1 MTRAKKMVD
10 KIKELMWKPERIRNM
25 GIVAHIDHGK
35 TTLSDNLLAG
45 AGMISEEL
53 AGQQLYLDFDEQ
65 EQERGITIQAANVSM
80 VHEYKGKEYLINLI
94 DTPGHVDFGGD
105 VTRAMRAVDGVIVV
119 VDAVE
124 GVMPQTET
132 VLRQALRENVKP
144 VLFINKVDRLIRELE
159 LTPQQMQE
167 RLVKV
172 ITEVNKLIRAMT
184 PEKYKEWMIRVED
197 GSVAFGSALY
207 KWAVS
212 VPAQKE
218 TGIGF
223 KEVYEYIENDDMKT
237 LAKKSPLH
245 RVVLD
250 MVIRH
255 LPSPIEAQK
264 ERIKVIWRGN
274 VNSREGKA
282 MVSCDPKGPIAL
294 MITKI
299 VVDPQ
304 AGEIAV
310 GRLFSG
316 TLKPGQE
323 LYIVDRKTKNRIQTV
338 GVFMGPRRIEVPEI
352 PAGNIVAV
360 VGLKDAAAGST
371 CSDIEDFVPFE
382 SIKHYSEPVVTMAI
396 EAKNPRDLPRLIEVL
411 RKLAKE
417 DPTLQVTLNEETGEH
432 LISGMG
438 ELHLEVKVEK
448 IRRDYGLE
456 VVTSPPI
463 VVFRETV
470 TSTSPIIEGKSPNKH
485 NRFYIVVEPLPE
497 EVIRLFK
504 EGEVSLK
511 MDKRERRKKLQE
523 AGLSGEEAAGVVD
536 YFEGNVFCD
545 VTKGVQY
552 LNETMDLILQGFRE
566 AMKSGPLAKEP
577 CMGLKVK
584 LVDCKLHE
592 DSVHRGPAQ
601 VIPAV
606 RSAIYAA
613 MLQANPTLLEP
624 YQKLFITVPQDLLGN
639 VTREIQGRRGQ
650 ILEMRTEG
658 DMVTIVAKAPVKELF
673 GFAGAIRSATSG
685 RAIWS
690 TEHAGFEPVPQALL
704 ENFIMEVRKRK
715 GLELEVPKP
724 EDFSLATTVKGEL
737 AR

>member
-1 MTRAKKMVD
+1 MARPKKMVD

-25 GIVAHIDHGK
+25 GIIAHIDHGK

-53 AGQQLYLDFDEQ
+53 AGRQLYLDFDSQ
-65 EQERGITIQAANVSM
+65 EQERGITINAANVSM
-80 VHEYKGKEYLINLI
+80 VHEYKGKKYLVNLI

-144 VLFINKVDRLIRELE
+144 VLFVNKVDRLIRELE
-159 LTPQQMQE
+159 LSPEEMQE
-167 RLVKV
+167 KLIKV
-172 ITEVNKLIRAMT
+172 ITEVNKLIKVLR
-184 PEKYKEWMIRVED
+184 PEKYDEWKLKVED

-212 VPAQKE
+212 VPSMKE
-218 TGIGF
+218 TGVGF
-223 KEVYEYIENDDMKT
+223 KEVYEYLKEDKVKE
-237 LAKKSPLH
+237 LSKKSPLH
-245 RVVLD
+245 SVVLD
-250 MVIRH
+250 MVIKH
-255 LPSPIEAQK
+255 LPSPVEAQK
-264 ERIKVIWRGN
+264 ERIKVIWKGDI
-274 VNSREGKA
+274 NSPEGQA
-282 MVSCDPKGPIAL
+282 MINCDPKGPIAL

-299 VVDPQ
+299 ISDPH
-304 AGEIAV
+304 AGEVAV

-316 TLKPGQE
+316 TLKAGTE
-323 LYIVDRKTKNRIQTV
+323 LYIVDRKAKNRVQTV
-338 GVFMGPRRIEVPEI
+338 GLYMGPKRVELEEV

-360 VGLKDAAAGST
+360 VGLKDAVAGST
-371 CSDIEDFVPFE
+371 CSNLDKFEPFE
-382 SIKHYSEPVVTMAI
+382 EIKHVSEPVVTMAI
-396 EAKNPRDLPRLIEVL
+396 EAKNPRDLPKLIEVL
-411 RKLAKE
+411 RQLAKE

-448 IRRDYGLE
+448 IRREKGLE

-470 TSTSPIIEGKSPNKH
+470 TSTSPVVEGKSPNKH

-504 EGEVSLK
+504 EGIVDMK
-511 MDKRERRKKLQE
+511 MDKKERRRLLEE
-523 AGLSGEEAAGVVD
+523 AGLSKEEAAGIQE
-536 YFEGNVFCD
+536 YYEGNVFCD
-545 VTKGVQY
+545 VTKGIQY
-552 LNETMDLILQGFRE
+552 LNETMELILEGFRE
-566 AMKSGPLAKEP
+566 AMRAGPLAREP
-577 CMGLKVK
+577 VMGVKVK

-592 DSVHRGPAQ
+592 DAVHRGPAQ

-606 RSAIYAA
+606 RSAIFAA

-624 YQKLFITVPQDLLGN
+624 YQKVFVTVPQDMLGN

-650 ILEMRTEG
+650 ILEMKTEG
-658 DMVTIVAKAPVKELF
+658 DMVTIIAKAPVKEMF
-673 GFAGAIRSATSG
+673 GFAGDIRSATAG
-685 RAIWS
+685 KAMWS
-690 TEHAGFEPVPQALL
+690 VEHAGFEPIPQGLL
-704 ENFIMEVRKRK
+704 ENFVMEIRKRK
-715 GLELEVPKP
+715 GLKLEIPKP
-724 EDFSLATTVKGEL
+724 EDFLA
-737 AR
+737 

>member
-1 MTRAKKMVD
+1 MTRAKKMID

-65 EQERGITIQAANVSM
+65 ERERGITINAANVSM

-159 LTPQQMQE
+159 LTPDQMQE
-167 RLVKV
+167 RLIKV
-172 ITEVNKLIRAMT
+172 ITEVNRLIKAMK
-184 PEKYKEWMIRVED
+184 PEKYKEWMLKVEE

-212 VPAQKE
+212 VPAMKE

-223 KEVYEYIENDDMKT
+223 KEVYKYLKEDNWKE

-264 ERIKVIWRGN
+264 ERIKVIWKGDI
-274 VNSREGKA
+274 NSPEGQA
-282 MVSCDPKGPIAL
+282 MINCDPKGPVAL

-299 VVDPQ
+299 IVDPH
-304 AGEIAV
+304 AGEVAV
-310 GRLFSG
+310 GRLYSG
-316 TLKPGQE
+316 TLKPGME
-323 LYIVDRKTKNRIQTV
+323 LYIIDRKTKNRVQTV
-338 GVFMGPRRIEVPEI
+338 GLFMGPKRVEVPEI

-360 VGLKDAAAGST
+360 VGLRDAVAGST
-371 CSDIEDFVPFE
+371 CSTLEKFEPFE
-382 SIKHYSEPVVTMAI
+382 SIKHISEPVVTMAI
-396 EAKNPRDLPRLIEVL
+396 EAKNPRDLPKLIEVL
-411 RKLAKE
+411 RQLAKE

-448 IRRDYGLE
+448 IRREKGIE
-456 VVTSPPI
+456 VITSPPI

-470 TSTSPIIEGKSPNKH
+470 TKTSPVVEGKSPNRH
-485 NRFYIVVEPLPE
+485 NKFYIVVEPLPQ
-497 EVIRLFK
+497 EVIQLFK
-504 EGEVSLK
+504 EENIDLRK
-511 MDKRERRKKLQE
+511 ADKKELRKKLVE
-523 AGLSGEEAAGVVD
+523 AGLSKEEAAGIQD
-536 YFEGNVFCD
+536 YYEGNVFCD
-545 VTKGVQY
+545 VTKGIQY
-552 LNETMDLILQGFRE
+552 LNETMDLIIQGFRE
-566 AMKSGPLAKEP
+566 AMSAGPLAKEP

-592 DSVHRGPAQ
+592 DAVHRGPAQ

-606 RSAIYAA
+606 KGAIYAA

-624 YQKLFITVPQDLLGN
+624 YQKVFITVPQDMLGN

-658 DMVTIVAKAPVKELF
+658 DLVTVVAKAPVKEMF
-673 GFAGAIRSATSG
+673 GFASAIRSATAG
-685 RAIWS
+685 KAMWS
-690 TEHAGFEPVPQALL
+690 VEHAGFEPVPQALL
-704 ENFIMEVRKRK
+704 EEFIMEVRKRK
-715 GLELEVPKP
+715 GMKLELPKP
-724 EDFSLATTVKGEL
+724 EDFLP
-737 AR
+737 

>member
-1 MTRAKKMVD
+1 MTRAKKMID
-10 KIKELMWKPERIRNM
+10 KIKELMYQPERIRNM

-65 EQERGITIQAANVSM
+65 ERERGITINAANVSM

-159 LTPQQMQE
+159 LTPDQMQE
-167 RLVKV
+167 RLIKV
-172 ITEVNKLIRAMT
+172 ITEVNKLIKAMK
-184 PEKYKEWMIRVED
+184 PEKYKEWMIKVED

-212 VPAQKE
+212 VPAMKE

-223 KEVYEYIENDDMKT
+223 KEVYKYLKEDNWKE

-250 MVIRH
+250 MVIKH
-255 LPSPIEAQK
+255 LPSPVEAQK
-264 ERIKVIWRGN
+264 ERIKVIWKGDI
-274 VNSREGKA
+274 NSPEGQA
-282 MVSCDPKGPIAL
+282 MVKCDPKGPVAL

-299 VVDPQ
+299 IVDPH
-304 AGEIAV
+304 AGEVAV
-310 GRLFSG
+310 GRLYSG
-316 TLKPGQE
+316 TLKPGTE
-323 LYIVDRKTKNRIQTV
+323 LYIVDRKTKNRVQTV
-338 GVFMGPRRIEVPEI
+338 GVFMGPKRVELPEV

-360 VGLKDAAAGST
+360 VGLRDAIAGST
-371 CSDIEDFVPFE
+371 CSTLENFTPFE
-382 SIKHYSEPVVTMAI
+382 SIKHISEPVVTMAI
-396 EAKNPRDLPRLIEVL
+396 EAKNPRDLPKLIEVL
-411 RKLAKE
+411 RQLAKE
-417 DPTLQVTLNEETGEH
+417 DPTLHVTLNEETGEH

-448 IRRDYGLE
+448 IRREKGID
-456 VVTSPPI
+456 VITSPPI

-470 TSTSPIIEGKSPNKH
+470 TKQSPVVEGKSPNRH
-485 NRFYIVVEPLPE
+485 NKFYIVVEPLPQ
-497 EVIRLFK
+497 EVIQLFK
-504 EGEVSLK
+504 EENIDLRKV
-511 MDKRERRKKLQE
+511 DKKELRKKLIE
-523 AGLSGEEAAGVVD
+523 AGLTKEEADGIQD
-536 YFEGNVFCD
+536 YYEGNVFCD
-545 VTKGVQY
+545 VTKGIQY
-552 LNETMDLILQGFRE
+552 LHETMELIVQGFRE
-566 AMKSGPLAKEP
+566 AMSAGPLAKEP
-577 CMGLKVK
+577 CMGVKVK

-592 DSVHRGPAQ
+592 DAVHRGPAQ

-606 RSAIYAA
+606 KGAIYAA

-624 YQKLFITVPQDLLGN
+624 YQKVFITVPQDMLGN

-650 ILEMRTEG
+650 ILEMRSEG
-658 DMVTIVAKAPVKELF
+658 DLVTVVAKAPVKEMF
-673 GFAGAIRSATSG
+673 GFANAIRSATAG
-685 RAIWS
+685 KAMWS
-690 TEHAGFEPVPQALL
+690 VEHAGFEPVPQALL
-704 ENFIMEVRKRK
+704 EQFIMEVRKRK
-715 GLELEVPKP
+715 GMKLELPKP
-724 EDFSLATTVKGEL
+724 EDFLP
-737 AR
+737 

>member
-1 MTRAKKMVD
+1 MARAKKVD
-10 KIKELMWKPERIRNM
+10 KIKELMWKPEQIRNM

-53 AGQQLYLDFDEQ
+53 AGHQLFLDFDEQ
-65 EQERGITIQAANVSM
+65 EQERGITINAANVSM
-80 VHEYKGKEYLINLI
+80 VHEYEGKEYLINLI

-132 VLRQALRENVKP
+132 VLRQALKENVKP
-144 VLFINKVDRLIRELE
+144 VLFVNKVDRLIKELE

-167 RLVKV
+167 KLIKV
-172 ITEVNKLIRAMT
+172 ITEVNKLIKSMR
-184 PEKYKEWMIRVED
+184 PDKYNEWKLDVTN

-207 KWAVS
+207 NWAVS
-212 VPAQKE
+212 VPAQKV

-223 KEVYEYIENDDMKT
+223 KEVYEHLKEGKT
-237 LAKKSPLH
+237 KELAKKSPLY

-264 ERIKVIWRGN
+264 ERISVIWKGD
-274 VNSREGKA
+274 VNSEVGQA
-282 MVSCDPKGPIAL
+282 MVNCDPKGPIAL

-299 VVDPQ
+299 VVEPQ

-323 LYIVDRKTKNRIQTV
+323 LFIVDRKSKNRIQTV
-338 GVFMGPRRIEVPEI
+338 GLYMGPRRVEVDEV

-360 VGLKDAAAGST
+360 VGLRDAIAGST
-371 CSDIEDFVPFE
+371 CSDLEDFTPFE

-396 EAKNPRDLPRLIEVL
+396 EAKNPRDLPKLIEVL
-411 RKLAKE
+411 RKIAKE
-417 DPTLQVTLNEETGEH
+417 DPTLHITLNEETGEH

-438 ELHLEVKVEK
+438 ELHLEVKVER
-448 IRRDYGLE
+448 IRRDYNLE
-456 VVTSPPI
+456 VITSPPI

-470 TSTSPIIEGKSPNKH
+470 TATSPVVEGKSPNKH

-497 EVIRLFK
+497 EVMRLFK
-504 EGEVSLK
+504 EGEVDMK
-511 MDKRERRKKLQE
+511 MDKKERRRKLQE
-523 AGLSGEEAAGVVD
+523 AGLSSEEAAGVEE
-536 YFEGNVFCD
+536 YYEGNLFCD
-545 VTKGVQY
+545 VTKGIQY
-552 LNETMDLILQGFRE
+552 LNETMELILEGFRE
-566 AMKSGPLAKEP
+566 AMRAGPLAREP
-577 CMGLKVK
+577 CMGIKVK

-592 DSVHRGPAQ
+592 DAVHRGPAQ

-606 RSAIYAA
+606 RSAIFAA
-613 MLQANPTLLEP
+613 ILQAQPTLLEP
-624 YQKLFITVPQDLLGN
+624 YQKVFITVPQEMMGA

-650 ILEMRTEG
+650 VIEMRTEG
-658 DMVTIVAKAPVKELF
+658 DMVTIVAKAPVKEMF
-673 GFAGAIRSATSG
+673 GFAGAIRGATSG
-685 RAIWS
+685 KAIWS
-690 TEHAGFEPVPQALL
+690 TEHAGFEPVPQGLL
-704 ENFIMEVRKRK
+704 QDFVMEVRKRK
-715 GLELEVPKP
+715 GLKLEIPKP
-724 EDFSLATTVKGEL
+724 EDFVGL
-737 AR
+737 

>member
-1 MTRAKKMVD
+1 MARAKKMVE
-10 KIKELMWKPERIRNM
+10 KISELMWKPEKIRNM

-65 EQERGITIQAANVSM
+65 EQERGITINAANVSM
-80 VHEYKGKEYLINLI
+80 VHEYKGEEYLINLI

-144 VLFINKVDRLIRELE
+144 VLFVNKVDRLIKELE
-159 LTPQQMQE
+159 LTAEQMQE

-172 ITEVNKLIRAMT
+172 ITEVNKLIKSMR
-184 PEKYKEWMIRVED
+184 PEKYKEWMLKVEE

-212 VPAQKE
+212 VPAMKE
-218 TGIGF
+218 TGVGF
-223 KEVYEYIENDDMKT
+223 KEVYEYIKAGNVKE
-237 LAKKSPLH
+237 LSKKSPLH

-250 MVIRH
+250 MVIKH
-255 LPSPIEAQK
+255 MPSPIEAQK
-264 ERIKVIWRGN
+264 ERIQVIWKGDL
-274 VNSREGKA
+274 NSDIGKA
-282 MVSCDPKGPIAL
+282 MTNCDPKGPVAL

-299 VVDPQ
+299 VADPH
-304 AGEIAV
+304 AGEVAV

-316 TLKPGQE
+316 TLKAGME
-323 LYIVDRKTKNRIQTV
+323 LNIVDRRTKNRIQTV
-338 GVFMGPRRIEVPEI
+338 GLYMGPRRVEVSEV

-360 VGLKDAAAGST
+360 VGLRDAVAGST
-371 CSDIEDFVPFE
+371 CTNLDEFVPFE

-396 EAKNPRDLPRLIEVL
+396 EAKNPRDLPKLIEVL

-417 DPTLQVTLNEETGEH
+417 DTTLHVTLNEETGEH

-456 VVTSPPI
+456 VITSPPI

-470 TSTSPIIEGKSPNKH
+470 TSTSPIVEGKSPNKH

-497 EVIRLFK
+497 EVIKKFK
-504 EGEVSLK
+504 EGEVDMK
-511 MDKRERRKKLQE
+511 MDKKERRRILQE
-523 AGLSGEEAAGVVD
+523 AGLSKEEAAGVQE
-536 YFEGNVFCD
+536 YMEGNVFCD
-545 VTKGVQY
+545 VTKGIQY
-552 LNETMDLILQGFRE
+552 LNETMELILEGFRE
-566 AMKSGPLAKEP
+566 AVRAGPLAREP
-577 CMGLKVK
+577 LMGVKVK

-592 DSVHRGPAQ
+592 DAVHRGPAQ

-606 RSAIYAA
+606 RSAIFAA

-624 YQKLFITVPQDLLGN
+624 YQKVFITVPQDMLGN

-658 DMVTIVAKAPVKELF
+658 DMVTVVAKAPVKEMF
-673 GFAGAIRSATSG
+673 GFAGSIRSATAG
-685 RAIWS
+685 KAIWS
-690 TEHAGFEPVPQALL
+690 VEHAGFEPVPQGLM
-704 ENFIMEVRKRK
+704 EEFVMEVRKRK
-715 GLELEVPKP
+715 GLKLEIPKP
-724 EDFSLATTVKGEL
+724 EDFVG
-737 AR
+737 

>member
-1 MTRAKKMVD
+1 MARAKKMVE
-10 KIKELMWKPERIRNM
+10 KISELMWKPERIRNM

-65 EQERGITIQAANVSM
+65 EQERGITINAANVSM
-80 VHEYKGKEYLINLI
+80 VHEYKDKEYLINLI

-144 VLFINKVDRLIRELE
+144 VLFVNKVDRLIKELE
-159 LTPQQMQE
+159 LTAEQMQE

-172 ITEVNKLIRAMT
+172 ITEVNKLIKSMR
-184 PEKYKEWMIRVED
+184 PEKYKEWMLKVEE

-212 VPAQKE
+212 VPAMKE
-218 TGIGF
+218 TGVGF
-223 KEVYEYIENDDMKT
+223 KEVYEYIKAGNVKE
-237 LAKKSPLH
+237 LSKKSPLH

-250 MVIRH
+250 MVIKH
-255 LPSPIEAQK
+255 MPSPIEAQK
-264 ERIKVIWRGN
+264 ERIQVIWKGDL
-274 VNSREGKA
+274 NSNIGKA
-282 MVSCDPKGPIAL
+282 MTNCDPKGPIAL

-299 VVDPQ
+299 VADPH
-304 AGEIAV
+304 AGEVAV

-316 TLKPGQE
+316 TLKAGME
-323 LYIVDRKTKNRIQTV
+323 LNIVDRRTKNRIQTV
-338 GVFMGPRRIEVPEI
+338 GLYMGPRRVEVSEV

-360 VGLKDAAAGST
+360 VGLRDAVAGST
-371 CSDIEDFVPFE
+371 CTNLDEFVPFE

-396 EAKNPRDLPRLIEVL
+396 EAKNPRDLPKLIEVL

-417 DPTLQVTLNEETGEH
+417 DTTLHVTLNEETGEH

-456 VVTSPPI
+456 VITSPPI

-470 TSTSPIIEGKSPNKH
+470 TSTSPIVEGKSPNKH

-497 EVIRLFK
+497 EVIKKFK
-504 EGEVSLK
+504 EGEVDMK
-511 MDKRERRKKLQE
+511 MDKKERRRILQE
-523 AGLSGEEAAGVVD
+523 AGLSKEEAAGVQE
-536 YFEGNVFCD
+536 YMEGNVFCD
-545 VTKGVQY
+545 VTKGIQY
-552 LNETMDLILQGFRE
+552 LNETMELILEGFRE
-566 AMKSGPLAKEP
+566 AVRAGPLAREP
-577 CMGLKVK
+577 LMGVKVK

-592 DSVHRGPAQ
+592 DAVHRGPAQ

-606 RSAIYAA
+606 RSAIFAA

-624 YQKLFITVPQDLLGN
+624 YQKVFITVPQDMLGN

-658 DMVTIVAKAPVKELF
+658 DMVTVVAKAPVKEMF
-673 GFAGAIRSATSG
+673 GFAGSIRSATAG
-685 RAIWS
+685 KAIWS
-690 TEHAGFEPVPQALL
+690 VEHAGFEPVPQGLM
-704 ENFIMEVRKRK
+704 EEFVMEVRKRK
-715 GLELEVPKP
+715 GLKLEIPKP
-724 EDFSLATTVKGEL
+724 EDFVG
-737 AR
+737 

>member
-1 MTRAKKMVD
+1 MARAKKMVE
-10 KIKELMWKPERIRNM
+10 KISELMWKPERIRNM

-65 EQERGITIQAANVSM
+65 EQERGITINAANVSM
-80 VHEYKGKEYLINLI
+80 VHEYKGEEYLINLI

-144 VLFINKVDRLIRELE
+144 VLFVNKVDRLIKELE
-159 LTPQQMQE
+159 LTAEQMQE

-172 ITEVNKLIRAMT
+172 ITEVNKLIKSMR
-184 PEKYKEWMIRVED
+184 PEKYKEWMLKVEE

-212 VPAQKE
+212 VPAMKE
-218 TGIGF
+218 TGVGF
-223 KEVYEYIENDDMKT
+223 KEVYEYIKAGNVKE
-237 LAKKSPLH
+237 LSKKSPLH

-250 MVIRH
+250 MVIKH
-255 LPSPIEAQK
+255 MPSPIEAQK
-264 ERIKVIWRGN
+264 ERIQVIWKGDL
-274 VNSREGKA
+274 NSDIGKA
-282 MVSCDPKGPIAL
+282 MTNCDPKGPVAL

-299 VVDPQ
+299 VADPH
-304 AGEIAV
+304 AGEVAV

-316 TLKPGQE
+316 TLKAGME
-323 LYIVDRKTKNRIQTV
+323 LNIVDRRTKNRIQTV
-338 GVFMGPRRIEVPEI
+338 GLYMGPRRVEVSEV

-360 VGLKDAAAGST
+360 VGLRDAVAGST
-371 CSDIEDFVPFE
+371 CTNLDEFVPFE

-396 EAKNPRDLPRLIEVL
+396 EAKNPRDLPKLIEVL

-417 DPTLQVTLNEETGEH
+417 DTTLHVTLNEETGEH

-456 VVTSPPI
+456 VITSPPI

-470 TSTSPIIEGKSPNKH
+470 TSTSPIVEGKSPNKH

-497 EVIRLFK
+497 EVIKKFK
-504 EGEVSLK
+504 EGEVDMK
-511 MDKRERRKKLQE
+511 MDKKERRRILQE
-523 AGLSGEEAAGVVD
+523 AGLSKEEAAGVQE
-536 YFEGNVFCD
+536 YMEGNVFCD
-545 VTKGVQY
+545 VTKGIQY
-552 LNETMDLILQGFRE
+552 LNETMELILEGFRE
-566 AMKSGPLAKEP
+566 AVRAGPLAREP
-577 CMGLKVK
+577 LMGVKVK

-592 DSVHRGPAQ
+592 DAVHRGPAQ

-606 RSAIYAA
+606 RSAIFAA

-624 YQKLFITVPQDLLGN
+624 YQKVFITVPQDMLGN

-658 DMVTIVAKAPVKELF
+658 DMVTVVAKAPVKEMF
-673 GFAGAIRSATSG
+673 GFAGSIRSATAG
-685 RAIWS
+685 KAIWS
-690 TEHAGFEPVPQALL
+690 VEHAGFEPVPQGLM
-704 ENFIMEVRKRK
+704 EEFVMEVRKRK
-715 GLELEVPKP
+715 GLKLEIPKP
-724 EDFSLATTVKGEL
+724 EDFVG
-737 AR
+737 

>member
-1 MTRAKKMVD
+1 MARAKKMVE
-10 KIKELMWKPERIRNM
+10 KISELMWKPERIRNM

-65 EQERGITIQAANVSM
+65 EQERGITINAANVSM
-80 VHEYKGKEYLINLI
+80 VHEYKDKEYLINLI

-144 VLFINKVDRLIRELE
+144 VLFVNKVDRLIKELE
-159 LTPQQMQE
+159 LTAEQMQE

-172 ITEVNKLIRAMT
+172 ITEVNKLIKSMR
-184 PEKYKEWMIRVED
+184 PEKYKEWMLKVEE

-212 VPAQKE
+212 VPAMKE
-218 TGIGF
+218 TGVGF
-223 KEVYEYIENDDMKT
+223 KEVYEYIKAGNVKE
-237 LAKKSPLH
+237 LSKKSPLH

-250 MVIRH
+250 MVIKH
-255 LPSPIEAQK
+255 MPSPIEAQK
-264 ERIKVIWRGN
+264 ERIQVIWKGDL
-274 VNSREGKA
+274 NSDIGKA
-282 MVSCDPKGPIAL
+282 MVNCDPKGPVAL

-299 VVDPQ
+299 VADPH
-304 AGEIAV
+304 AGEVAV

-316 TLKPGQE
+316 TLKAGME
-323 LYIVDRKTKNRIQTV
+323 LNIVDRRTKNRIQTV
-338 GVFMGPRRIEVPEI
+338 GLYMGPRRVEVSEV

-360 VGLKDAAAGST
+360 VGLRDAVAGST
-371 CSDIEDFVPFE
+371 CTNLDEFVPFE

-396 EAKNPRDLPRLIEVL
+396 EAKNPRDLPKLIEVL

-417 DPTLQVTLNEETGEH
+417 DTTLHVTLNEETGEH

-456 VVTSPPI
+456 VITSPPI

-470 TSTSPIIEGKSPNKH
+470 TSTSPIVEGKSPNKH

-497 EVIRLFK
+497 EVIKKFK
-504 EGEVSLK
+504 EGEVDMK
-511 MDKRERRKKLQE
+511 MDKKERRRILQE
-523 AGLSGEEAAGVVD
+523 AGLSKEEAAGVQE
-536 YFEGNVFCD
+536 YMEGNVFCD
-545 VTKGVQY
+545 VTKGIQY
-552 LNETMDLILQGFRE
+552 LNETMELILEGFRE
-566 AMKSGPLAKEP
+566 AVRAGPLAREP
-577 CMGLKVK
+577 LMGVKVK

-592 DSVHRGPAQ
+592 DAVHRGPAQ

-606 RSAIYAA
+606 RSAIFAA

-624 YQKLFITVPQDLLGN
+624 YQKVFITVPQDMLGN

-658 DMVTIVAKAPVKELF
+658 DMVTVVAKAPVKEMF
-673 GFAGAIRSATSG
+673 GFAGSIRSATAG
-685 RAIWS
+685 KAIWS
-690 TEHAGFEPVPQALL
+690 VEHAGFEPVPQGLM
-704 ENFIMEVRKRK
+704 EEFVMEVRKRK
-715 GLELEVPKP
+715 GLKLEIPKP
-724 EDFSLATTVKGEL
+724 EDFVG
-737 AR
+737 

>member
-1 MTRAKKMVD
+1 MVRAKKMVD
-10 KIKELMWKPERIRNM
+10 KIKELMWKPEQIRNM

-65 EQERGITIQAANVSM
+65 EKERGITINAANVSM

-159 LTPQQMQE
+159 LTPDQMQE
-167 RLVKV
+167 KLMKV
-172 ITEVNKLIRAMT
+172 ILEVNKLIKAMK
-184 PEKYKEWMIRVED
+184 PEKYKEWMLKVED

-212 VPAQKE
+212 VPAMKE

-223 KEVYEYIENDDMKT
+223 KEVYKYLKEDNWKE

-245 RVVLD
+245 KVVLD
-250 MVIRH
+250 MVIKH
-255 LPSPIEAQK
+255 LPNPIEAQK
-264 ERIKVIWRGN
+264 ERIKIIWKGDI
-274 VNSREGKA
+274 NSPEGQA
-282 MVSCDPKGPIAL
+282 MVNCDPKGPVAL

-299 VVDPQ
+299 IVDPH
-304 AGEIAV
+304 AGEVAV

-316 TLKPGQE
+316 TLKPGME
-323 LYIVDRKTKNRIQTV
+323 LYIVDRKAKNRVQTV
-338 GVFMGPRRIEVPEI
+338 GLFMGPKRVEVPEV

-360 VGLKDAAAGST
+360 VGLRDAVAGST
-371 CSDIEDFVPFE
+371 CSTLEHFEPFE
-382 SIKHYSEPVVTMAI
+382 EIKHISEPVVTMAI
-396 EAKNPRDLPRLIEVL
+396 EAKNPRDLPKLIEVL
-411 RKLAKE
+411 RQLAKE
-417 DPTLQVTLNEETGEH
+417 DPTLHVTLNEETGEH

-448 IRRDYGLE
+448 IRREKGIE
-456 VVTSPPI
+456 VITSPPI

-470 TSTSPIIEGKSPNKH
+470 TSTSPVVEGKSPNRH
-485 NRFYIVVEPLPE
+485 NKFYIVVEPLPQ
-497 EVIRLFK
+497 EVIKLFK
-504 EGEVSLK
+504 EENIDIRK
-511 MDKRERRKKLQE
+511 ADKKELRKKLVD
-523 AGLSGEEAAGVVD
+523 AGLSKEEAAGIVD
-536 YFEGNVFCD
+536 YYEGNVLCD
-545 VTKGVQY
+545 VTKGIQY
-552 LNETMDLILQGFRE
+552 LNETMDLIIQGFRE
-566 AMKSGPLAKEP
+566 AMSAGPLAKEP
-577 CMGLKVK
+577 CMGVKVK

-592 DSVHRGPAQ
+592 DAVHRGPAQ

-606 RSAIYAA
+606 KGAIYAA

-624 YQKLFITVPQDLLGN
+624 YQKVFITVPQDMLGN

-658 DMVTIVAKAPVKELF
+658 DLVTIVAKAPVKEMF
-673 GFAGAIRSATSG
+673 GFAGAIRSATAG
-685 RAIWS
+685 KAMWS
-690 TEHAGFEPVPQALL
+690 VEHAGFEPVPQALL
-704 ENFIMEVRKRK
+704 DNFIMEVRKRK
-715 GLELEVPKP
+715 GMKLELPKP
-724 EDFSLATTVKGEL
+724 EDFLP
-737 AR
+737 

>member
-1 MTRAKKMVD
+1 MRAKKMVD
-10 KIKELMWKPERIRNM
+10 KIKELMYKPERIRNM

-53 AGQQLYLDFDEQ
+53 AGRQLYLDFDEQ
-65 EQERGITIQAANVSM
+65 ERERGITINAASVSM
-80 VHEYKGKEYLINLI
+80 VHEYKGEEYLINLI
-94 DTPGHVDFGGD
+94 DTPGHVDFGGE

-159 LTPQQMQE
+159 VTPEEMQK
-167 RLVKV
+167 RLLKV
-172 ITEVNKLIRAMT
+172 ITEVNKLIKVMK
-184 PEKYKEWMIRVED
+184 PEKFNEWKLDVTN

-207 KWAVS
+207 NWAVS
-212 VPAQKE
+212 VPSMKE
-218 TGIGF
+218 TGVGF
-223 KEVYEYIENDDMKT
+223 KEVYEYLQSDDWKT

-245 RVVLD
+245 VVVLD
-250 MVIRH
+250 MVVRH

-264 ERIKVIWRGN
+264 ERISTIWKGDINSKVGQ
-274 VNSREGKA
+274 A
-282 MVSCDPKGPIAL
+282 MLKCDPKGPVAL

-299 VVDPQ
+299 VADPH

-316 TLKPGQE
+316 TLKPGMD
-323 LYIVDRKTKNRIQTV
+323 LYIIDRKTKNRVQTV
-338 GVFMGPRRIEVPEI
+338 GLFMGPKRVEVDEV

-360 VGLKDAAAGST
+360 VGLRDAAAGST
-371 CSDIEDFVPFE
+371 CSNAEDMEPFE
-382 SIKHYSEPVVTMAI
+382 AIQHFSEPVVTMAI
-396 EAKNPRDLPRLIEVL
+396 EAKNPRDLPKLIEVL

-448 IRRDYGLE
+448 IRREYGLE
-456 VVTSPPI
+456 VTTSPPI

-470 TSTSPIIEGKSPNKH
+470 TTTSPVVEGKSPNKH
-485 NRFYIVVEPLPE
+485 NRFYIVVEPCPP
-497 EVIRLFK
+497 EVIRVFK
-504 EGEVSLK
+504 EGLVDLKKTDKSL
-511 MDKRERRKKLQE
+511 RRKILTE
-523 AGLSGEEAAGVVD
+523 AGLSGEEAAGVQEF
-536 YFEGNVFCD
+536 FEGNIFVD
-545 VTKGVQY
+545 VTKGLQY
-552 LNETMDLILQGFRE
+552 LNETMELILEGFRD
-566 AMKSGPLAKEP
+566 AMRAGPLAREP

-584 LVDCKLHE
+584 LVDAKLHE
-592 DSVHRGPAQ
+592 DAVHRGPAQ

-606 RSAIYAA
+606 RSAIFAA
-613 MLQANPTLLEP
+613 MLQAKPTLLEP
-624 YQKLFITVPQDLLGN
+624 YQKVFITVPQDMLGN
-639 VTREIQGRRGQ
+639 VTRELQGRRGQ
-650 ILEMRTEG
+650 IIEINTEG
-658 DMVTIVAKAPVKELF
+658 DMVTIVAKAPVKEMF

-685 RAIWS
+685 KAIWS
-690 TEHAGFEPVPQALL
+690 TEFAGFEPVPPNLVEQ
-704 ENFIMEVRKRK
+704 FIMEVRKRK
-715 GLELEVPKP
+715 GLKLEIPKP
-724 EDFSLATTVKGEL
+724 EDFLS
-737 AR
+737 

>member
-1 MTRAKKMVD
+1 MARAKKVD
-10 KIKELMWKPERIRNM
+10 KIKELMWKPKFIRNI

-65 EQERGITIQAANVSM
+65 EQERGITINAANVSM
-80 VHEYKGKEYLINLI
+80 VHEYEGQDYLINLI

-132 VLRQALRENVKP
+132 VLRQALKENVKP
-144 VLFINKVDRLIRELE
+144 VLFVNKVDRLIKELE

-167 RLVKV
+167 RLIKV
-172 ITEVNKLIRAMT
+172 ITEVNKLIKAMR
-184 PEKYKEWMIRVED
+184 PDKYSEWKIDVAN
-197 GSVAFGSALY
+197 GSAAFGSALY
-207 KWAVS
+207 NWAVS
-212 VPAQKE
+212 VPSQKK

-223 KEVYEYIENDDMKT
+223 KEVYEHIKEGKVKE
-237 LAKKSPLH
+237 LAKKSPLYQ
-245 RVVLD
+245 VVLD

-264 ERIKVIWRGN
+264 ERIAVIWKGDI
-274 VNSREGKA
+274 NSEVGKA
-282 MVSCDPKGPIAL
+282 MVNCDPKGPVAL

-299 VVDPQ
+299 VVEPQ

-310 GRLFSG
+310 GRLYSG
-316 TLKPGQE
+316 TIRPGME
-323 LYIVDRKTKNRIQTV
+323 LYIVDRKAKNRIQTV
-338 GVFMGPRRIEVPEI
+338 GLYMGPRRVEVDEI

-360 VGLKDAAAGST
+360 IGLKDAVAGST
-371 CSDIEDFVPFE
+371 CTTVENLTPFE

-396 EAKNPRDLPRLIEVL
+396 EAKNPRDLPKLIEVL

-417 DPTLQVTLNEETGEH
+417 DPTLHITLNEETGEH

-448 IRRDYGLE
+448 IRRDYKLD
-456 VVTSPPI
+456 VITSPPI

-470 TSTSPIIEGKSPNKH
+470 TGTSPVVEGKSPNKH

-497 EVIRLFK
+497 KVIQMFK
-504 EGEVSLK
+504 EGVVDMK
-511 MDKRERRKKLQE
+511 MDKKERRRLLQE
-523 AGLSGEEAAGVVD
+523 AGLTSEEAAGAEE
-536 YFEGNVFCD
+536 YYEGNLFCD
-545 VTKGVQY
+545 VTKGIQY
-552 LNETMDLILQGFRE
+552 LNETMELILEGFRE
-566 AMKSGPLAKEP
+566 AMRAGPIAREP
-577 CMGLKVK
+577 CMGIKVK

-592 DSVHRGPAQ
+592 DAVHRGPAQ

-606 RSAIYAA
+606 RSAIFAA
-613 MLQANPTLLEP
+613 ILQAKPALLEP
-624 YQKLFITVPQDLLGN
+624 YQKIFITVPQDMMGA

-650 ILEMRTEG
+650 ILEMKTEG
-658 DMVTIVAKAPVKELF
+658 DMVTIIAKAPVKEMF
-673 GFAGAIRSATSG
+673 GFAGAIRGATSG
-685 RAIWS
+685 KAIWS
-690 TEHAGFEPVPQALL
+690 TEHAGFELVPQNLFQ
-704 ENFIMEVRKRK
+704 EFVMEVRKRK
-715 GLELEVPKP
+715 GLKLEMPKP
-724 EDFSLATTVKGEL
+724 EDFVGL
-737 AR
+737 

>member
-1 MTRAKKMVD
+1 MTRAKKMVE
-10 KIKELMWKPERIRNM
+10 KIKELMWMPERIRNM

-65 EQERGITIQAANVSM
+65 EQERGITINAANVSM

-94 DTPGHVDFGGD
+94 DTPGHVDFGVD

-144 VLFINKVDRLIRELE
+144 VLFINKVDRLIKELE

-172 ITEVNKLIRAMT
+172 ITEVNKLIKSMR
-184 PEKYKEWMIRVED
+184 PDKYKDWMLRVED

-207 KWAVS
+207 KWAIS

-223 KEVYEYIENDDMKT
+223 KEVYQYINEGNQKE
-237 LAKKSPLH
+237 LAKKTPLH
-245 RVVLD
+245 TVVLD
-250 MVIRH
+250 MVIKH

-264 ERIKVIWRGN
+264 ERIAVIWKGDM
-274 VNSREGKA
+274 NSEIGKA
-282 MVSCDPKGPIAL
+282 MAACDPKGPIAL

-299 VVDPQ
+299 VVEPQ

-323 LYIVDRKTKNRIQTV
+323 LFIVDRKAKNRIQTV
-338 GVFMGPRRIEVPEI
+338 GLYMGPRRVEVDEI

-360 VGLKDAAAGST
+360 IGLRDAVAGSS
-371 CSDIEDFVPFE
+371 CSNLEDFTPFE

-396 EAKNPRDLPRLIEVL
+396 EAKNPRDLPKLIEVL

-417 DPTLQVTLNEETGEH
+417 DPTLHVTLNEETGEH

-448 IRRDYGLE
+448 IRREYNLE
-456 VVTSPPI
+456 VITSPPI

-470 TSTSPIIEGKSPNKH
+470 TATSPVVEGKSPNKH

-497 EVIRLFK
+497 EVIRLFR
-504 EGEVSLK
+504 EGEVDMK
-511 MDKRERRKKLQE
+511 MDKRERRRKLQE
-523 AGLSGEEAAGVVD
+523 AGLTGEEAAGAVE
-536 YFEGNVFCD
+536 YYEGNLFCD
-545 VTKGVQY
+545 VTKGIQY
-552 LNETMDLILQGFRE
+552 LNETMELILEGFRE
-566 AMKSGPLAKEP
+566 AMRAGPLAREP
-577 CMGLKVK
+577 CMGIKVK

-592 DSVHRGPAQ
+592 DAVHRGPAQ

-606 RSAIYAA
+606 RSAIFAA
-613 MLQANPTLLEP
+613 MLQAQPTLLEP
-624 YQKLFITVPQDLLGN
+624 YQKVFITVPQDMLGA

-650 ILEMRTEG
+650 ILELRSEG
-658 DMVTIVAKAPVKELF
+658 DLVTVVAKAPVKEMF
-673 GFAGAIRSATSG
+673 GFAGSIRSATSG
-685 RAIWS
+685 KAIWS
-690 TEHAGFEPVPQALL
+690 TEHAGFEQVPQGLL

-715 GLELEVPKP
+715 GLKLEIPKP
-724 EDFSLATTVKGEL
+724 EDFLT
-737 AR
+737 

>member
-1 MTRAKKMVD
+1 MARAKKVD
-10 KIKELMWKPERIRNM
+10 KIKELMWKPEQIRNM

-53 AGQQLYLDFDEQ
+53 AGQQLFLDFDEQ
-65 EQERGITIQAANVSM
+65 EQERGITINAANVSM
-80 VHEYKGKEYLINLI
+80 VHEYEGKEYLINLI

-132 VLRQALRENVKP
+132 VLRQALKENVKP
-144 VLFINKVDRLIRELE
+144 VLFVNKVDRLIKELE

-167 RLVKV
+167 KLIKV
-172 ITEVNKLIRAMT
+172 ITEVNKLIKSMR
-184 PEKYKEWMIRVED
+184 PDKYNEWKLDVTN

-207 KWAVS
+207 NWAVS
-212 VPAQKE
+212 VPAQKV

-223 KEVYEYIENDDMKT
+223 KEVYEHLKEGKT
-237 LAKKSPLH
+237 KELAKKSPLY

-264 ERIKVIWRGN
+264 ERISVIWKGD
-274 VNSREGKA
+274 VNSEVGQA
-282 MVSCDPKGPIAL
+282 MVNCDPKGPIAL

-299 VVDPQ
+299 VVEPQ

-323 LYIVDRKTKNRIQTV
+323 LFIVDRKSKNRIQTV
-338 GVFMGPRRIEVPEI
+338 GLYMGPRRVEVDEV

-360 VGLKDAAAGST
+360 VGLRDAIAGST
-371 CSDIEDFVPFE
+371 CSDLEDFTPFE

-396 EAKNPRDLPRLIEVL
+396 EAKNPRDLPKLIEVL
-411 RKLAKE
+411 RKIAKE
-417 DPTLQVTLNEETGEH
+417 DPTLHITLNEETGEH

-438 ELHLEVKVEK
+438 ELHLEVKVER
-448 IRRDYGLE
+448 IRRDYNLE
-456 VVTSPPI
+456 VITSPPI

-470 TSTSPIIEGKSPNKH
+470 TATSPVVEGKSPNKH

-497 EVIRLFK
+497 EVMRLFK
-504 EGEVSLK
+504 EGEVDMK
-511 MDKRERRKKLQE
+511 MDKKERRRKLQE
-523 AGLSGEEAAGVVD
+523 AGLSSEEAAGVEE
-536 YFEGNVFCD
+536 YYEGNLFCD
-545 VTKGVQY
+545 VTKGIQY
-552 LNETMDLILQGFRE
+552 LNETMELILEGFRE
-566 AMKSGPLAKEP
+566 AMRAGPLAREP
-577 CMGLKVK
+577 CMGIKVK

-592 DSVHRGPAQ
+592 DAVHRGPAQ

-606 RSAIYAA
+606 RSAIFAA
-613 MLQANPTLLEP
+613 ILQAQPTLLEP
-624 YQKLFITVPQDLLGN
+624 YQKVFITVPQEMMGA

-650 ILEMRTEG
+650 VIEMRTEG
-658 DMVTIVAKAPVKELF
+658 DMVTIVAKAPVKEMF
-673 GFAGAIRSATSG
+673 GFAGAIRGATSG
-685 RAIWS
+685 KAIWS
-690 TEHAGFEPVPQALL
+690 TEHAGFEPVPQGLL
-704 ENFIMEVRKRK
+704 QDFVMEVRKRK
-715 GLELEVPKP
+715 GLKLEIPKP
-724 EDFSLATTVKGEL
+724 EDFVGL
-737 AR
+737 

>member
-1 MTRAKKMVD
+1 MARAKKVD
-10 KIKELMWKPERIRNM
+10 KIKELMWKPEFIRNM

-53 AGQQLYLDFDEQ
+53 AGHQLFLDFDEQ
-65 EQERGITIQAANVSM
+65 EQERGITINAANVSM
-80 VHEYKGKEYLINLI
+80 VHEYEGKEYLINLI

-132 VLRQALRENVKP
+132 VLRQALKENVKP
-144 VLFINKVDRLIRELE
+144 VLFVNKVDRLIKELE

-167 RLVKV
+167 KLIKV
-172 ITEVNKLIRAMT
+172 ITEVNKLIKAMK
-184 PEKYKEWMIRVED
+184 PDRYSEWKLDVTN

-207 KWAVS
+207 NWAVS
-212 VPAQKE
+212 VPAQKV

-223 KEVYEYIENDDMKT
+223 KEVYEYLKEEKVKE
-237 LAKKSPLH
+237 LAKKSPLY

-255 LPSPIEAQK
+255 LPSPIHAQK
-264 ERIKVIWRGN
+264 DRIGVIWRGDI
-274 VNSREGKA
+274 NSEIGQA
-282 MVSCDPKGPIAL
+282 MVRCDPNGPIAL

-299 VVDPQ
+299 VVEPQ

-323 LYIVDRKTKNRIQTV
+323 LFIVDRKSKNRIQTV
-338 GVFMGPRRIEVPEI
+338 GLYMGPRRVEVEEV

-360 VGLKDAAAGST
+360 VGLRDAIAGST
-371 CSDIEDFVPFE
+371 CSNIEEFTPFE

-396 EAKNPRDLPRLIEVL
+396 EAKNPRDLPKLIEVL
-411 RKLAKE
+411 RKIAKE
-417 DPTLQVTLNEETGEH
+417 DPTLHVSLNEETGEH

-438 ELHLEVKVEK
+438 ELHLEVKVER
-448 IRRDYGLE
+448 IRRDYNLE

-470 TSTSPIIEGKSPNKH
+470 TTTSPVVEGKSPNKH

-497 EVIRLFK
+497 KVIQLFK
-504 EGEVSLK
+504 EGEVDMK
-511 MDKRERRKKLQE
+511 MDKKERRRKLQE
-523 AGLSGEEAAGVVD
+523 AGLSGEEAAGVEE
-536 YFEGNVFCD
+536 YYEGNLFCD
-545 VTKGVQY
+545 VTKGIQY
-552 LNETMDLILQGFRE
+552 LNETMELILEGFRE
-566 AMKSGPLAKEP
+566 AMRAGPLAREP

-592 DSVHRGPAQ
+592 DAVHRGPAQ

-606 RSAIYAA
+606 RSAIFAA
-613 MLQANPTLLEP
+613 ILQAQPTLLEP
-624 YQKLFITVPQDLLGN
+624 YQKVFITVPQDMMGA

-650 ILEMRTEG
+650 VMEMKTEG
-658 DMVTIVAKAPVKELF
+658 DMVTIVAKAPVKEMF
-673 GFAGAIRSATSG
+673 GFAGAIRGATSG
-685 RAIWS
+685 KAIWS
-690 TEHAGFEPVPQALL
+690 TEHAGFEAVPQNLL
-704 ENFIMEVRKRK
+704 NDFVMEVRKRK
-715 GLELEVPKP
+715 GLKLEIPKP
-724 EDFSLATTVKGEL
+724 EDFVGL
-737 AR
+737 